1 MLNYTVKSKV
11 TDKGLIV
18 GIVLN
23 NGKEDKFIPKN
34 KFDSFSDNEF
44 LNAKISS
51 DGKVFTTNGKIPLV
65 TYEDYMSN
73 IKPTGGSGSVIL
85 YHGSNHVIEKPQFGA
100 GRTNNDYGVG
110 FYCTQNKDLACEWS
124 CQGNILGVANIYELD
139 YSKLNVLN
147 LGHKSYEDTMRWI
160 ALLLVNRRF
169 RLQDSLVAQDAY
181 DFFKKKYLIKDYRSY
196 DLIRGYRADDS
207 YFAFARDFITDAIS
221 YEKLSKALK
230 LGNLGIQEVLISQKA
245 FSLIKYRGYIDA
257 EERHRISYN
266 KRDHEARKSYKT
278 LPDCRANL
286 RISKILERGY

>member
-11 TDKGLIV
+11 MDKGLIV

-34 KFDSFSDNEF
+34 KFGSFSDNEF

-51 DGKVFTTNGKIPLV
+51 DGKVFTTKGKIPLV

-124 CQGNILGVANIYELD
+124 CQDGNLGVANIYELD

-160 ALLLVNRRF
+160 ALLLVNRKF
-169 RLQDSLVAQDAY
+169 DLKDNLNAQDAY
-181 DFFKKKYLIKDYRSY
+181 DFFRMKYLIKDYRSY

-207 YFAFARDFITDAIS
+207 YFAFARDFITGAIS
-221 YEKLSKALK
+221 YEKLAKALM
-230 LGNLGIQEVLISQKA
+230 LGNLGIQEVIISQKA
-245 FSLIKYRGYIDA
+245 FSMIRCRGYINA
-257 EERHRISYN
+257 EERHKLGYK
-266 KRDHEARKSYKT
+266 KRDTKARRDYKL
-278 LPDCRANL
+278 LPDSRANL
-286 RISKILERGY
+286 RINKILERGY